1 MHLFHSFDQNVFYSV
16 WKKRSNFY
24 ESFCLHIT
32 ALFSFGYMKNHMREG
47 FSLGSFFGYEKKEA
61 INIHNS
67 RFHIF
72 DSFQNSFVYCIV
84 LEHSINHLLARL
96 ISTSSMLF
104 IPLFPSTRKVNFEKS
119 YLKHQGLIWA
129 SLFVY
134 FINLCMLETVV
145 FFISFLG
152 LKWWLILRWLTTKKT
167 RQIVRANTEK
177 GNLFNSLVNWKM
189 LERGRTV
196 SPWPSSVLRF
206 SIFWRLLT
214 RPLKLLAMTHHF
226 PCFLCHILCWF
237 LWEKFT
243 TLLFLWRKFSFI
255 FDLDWVWLNGHV
267 SRCYECY
274 FWAVTLKNSCPDFT
288 LKNGENRDKYE
299 WAAA

>member
-1 MHLFHSFDQNVFYSV
+1 MGISFRLFYKLIYVRNSCF
-16 WKKRSNFY
+16 
-24 ESFCLHIT
+24 LH
-32 ALFSFGYMKNHMREG
+32 F
-47 FSLGSFFGYEKKEA
+47 FFGPQMMANPTLVDDKE
-61 INIHNS
+61 NTSNS
-67 RFHIF
+67 
-72 DSFQNSFVYCIV
+72 SG
-84 LEHSINHLLARL
+84 
-96 ISTSSMLF
+96 
-104 IPLFPSTRKVNFEKS
+104 
-119 YLKHQGLIWA
+119 KHG
-129 SLFVY
+129 
-134 FINLCMLETVV
+134 
-145 FFISFLG
+145 
-152 LKWWLILRWLTTKKT
+152 
-167 RQIVRANTEK
+167 K

-189 LERGRTV
+189 LEGGRTV

-255 FDLDWVWLNGHV
+255 FDFDWVWLNGHV